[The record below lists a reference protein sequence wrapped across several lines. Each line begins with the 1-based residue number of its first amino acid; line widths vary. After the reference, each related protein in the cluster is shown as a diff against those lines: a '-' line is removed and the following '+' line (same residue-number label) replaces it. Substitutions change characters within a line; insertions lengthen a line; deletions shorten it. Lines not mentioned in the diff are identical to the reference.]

1 MSIHQASESSVP
13 GVASSAR
20 GPRRRRRAFTLV
32 EILFA
37 MALFGLA
44 CVVLMEAV
52 RVSLFTL
59 EIVRETRDY
68 DEDYRFVL
76 REVLNIAEREEM
88 EDGGEIDTLGAGEA
102 VWEAELE
109 ETNMID
115 LFALSLTVTFPD
127 TGDRFR
133 FTEPEAYTGT
143 YYILRPG
150 WMEEAD
156 FDDLLDEKREALE
169 DARPWQ
175 AQ

>member
-1 MSIHQASESSVP
+1 MDP
-13 GVASSAR
+13 G
-20 GPRRRRRAFTLV
+20 RRRPAFTMV
-32 EILFA
+32 EVLFA

-44 CVVLMEAV
+44 CVVLMESV
-52 RVSLFTL
+52 RIGLFTL

-76 REVLNIAEREEM
+76 REVLNIAERDEM

-109 ETNMID
+109 ETNVID
-115 LFALSLTVTFPD
+115 LFELKLTVTFPD
-127 TGDRFR
+127 TRERFR

-143 YYILRPG
+143 FYILRPG
-150 WMEEAD
+150 WMD
-156 FDDLLDEKREALE
+156 QGDYDDLLDEKREALE

-175 AQ
+175 AP